1 MISPDE
7 IKKQALKWWIPILQS
22 RISSET
28 FFPKSIARIGKT
40 NSGDLTD
47 NFEQRKKEIEQLYR
61 NSKNNTGI
69 GYQVVTKEQ
78 RMRRMGSHE
87 LPDSIVVETLA
98 DYLHLTGLGK
108 DWALFNVNYG
118 RLIES
123 IPELKEWIHNH
134 VNWLTE
140 KRIEWEHILKVC
152 QYFLRNPRP
161 DLYIRQLPIQVH
173 TKFIEE
179 NQPLIQS
186 LLDYLIPGHIRDA
199 STNRFAER
207 YYLRYDEPLV
217 RLRILDNSLKSIFGF
232 TDLSIPVREFAQ
244 LELPVTTVLLAENKM
259 NFLTL
264 PSLASTIAV
273 WSGGGF
279 KIATLKNIAWL
290 HEKKILYWG
299 DIDEHGFQILHQ
311 LRSYY
316 PHAESMLMDKKTFEQ
331 FKEFAVTGSKSK
343 SEKLEYLREEEKRLL
358 EELKLSSKNRLE
370 QERISQ
376 EYVEECFKLLYI
388 KS

>member
-7 IKKQALKWWIPILQS
+7 IKKQALRWWIPILQS
-22 RISSET
+22 RVSSEP
-28 FFPKSIARIGKT
+28 FFPKAIARIGKT
-40 NSGDLTD
+40 NSGDLTE

-87 LPDSIVVETLA
+87 LPDSIVVETLE

-123 IPELKEWIHNH
+123 LPVLKDWIYNH
-134 VNWLTE
+134 VDWLTE
-140 KRIEWEHILKVC
+140 KRIDWEHILKVC
-152 QYFLRNPRP
+152 HYFLGNPRP

-217 RLRILDNSLKSIFGF
+217 RLRILDNSLKSIF
-232 TDLSIPVREFAQ
+232 
-244 LELPVTTVLLAENKM
+244 
-259 NFLTL
+259 
-264 PSLASTIAV
+264 
-273 WSGGGF
+273 
-279 KIATLKNIAWL
+279 
-290 HEKKILYWG
+290 
-299 DIDEHGFQILHQ
+299 
-311 LRSYY
+311 
-316 PHAESMLMDKKTFEQ
+316 
-331 FKEFAVTGSKSK
+331 
-343 SEKLEYLREEEKRLL
+343 
-358 EELKLSSKNRLE
+358 
-370 QERISQ
+370 
-376 EYVEECFKLLYI
+376 
-388 KS
+388 